1 MKNILL
7 TIMLAVPLTVYAADE
22 TIMFEVGFGFGG
34 SGKVTKSKAEL
45 DNKFN
50 NKFCYHRPQSN
61 SIYGAVRYRY
71 DDVEVHAARWVSS
84 ADQARCERSSWAV
97 GLGYV
102 IDTQTGTGQ
111 ENVDDVYA
119 SWTPGVAY
127 TWGGN
132 TDFNVQDNTNTNW
145 RLKDN
150 WQMYNRVAVGGG
162 SKDYNAE
169 VAIARYG
176 LIAGDYERK
185 GENFIT
191 ENNSRGLEPPVTIIN
206 EGDIIEG
213 DTINEITE
221 VTNVT
226 NEITE
231 VTNEGD
237 TYITEITII
246 DGNQGTGEGG
256 NGAEQ
261 GEGGSATE
269 GSGI

>member
-7 TIMLAVPLTVYAADE
+7 TIMLAVPLTAYAADE
-22 TIMFEVGFGFGG
+22 TIIFEVGFGFGG
-34 SGKVTKSKAEL
+34 SGKVTKTKAEL

-50 NKFCYHRPQSN
+50 NKFCYHRSQGS

-111 ENVDDVYA
+111 ESVDDIYA

-132 TDFNVQDNTNTNW
+132 KDFNVQDNTNTNW

-162 SKDYNAE
+162 NKDFNGE

-176 LIAGDYERK
+176 LIAGEYERK

-191 ENNSRGLEPPVTIIN
+191 FGLGVRDFDAQVDDAQVDDGSRGLEPPVGDTIIN
-206 EGDIIEG
+206 NDNSNSNNTTTINIIEG
-213 DTINEITE
+213 IQDGPLSEPTDQ
-221 VTNVT
+221 VL
-226 NEITE
+226 
-231 VTNEGD
+231 GD
-237 TYITEITII
+237 GQT
-246 DGNQGTGEGG
+246 
-256 NGAEQ
+256 AR
-261 GEGGSATE
+261 
-269 GSGI
+269 

>member
-1 MKNILL
+1 MKKILL
-7 TIMLAVPLTVYAADE
+7 TIMLAVPLVAYAADE
-22 TIMFEVGFGFGG
+22 TIIFEVGFGFGG

-71 DDVEVHAARWVSS
+71 DDVEIH
-84 ADQARCERSSWAV
+84 
-97 GLGYV
+97 V

-111 ENVDDVYA
+111 ENVDDIYA

-162 SKDYNAE
+162 NKDYNGE
-169 VAIARYG
+169 IAIARYG

-191 ENNSRGLEPPVTIIN
+191 VGLGIRDFDAPEEGTGTRGLVQPTVIN
-206 EGDIIEG
+206 EGDIINEG
-213 DTINEITE
+213 DVI
-221 VTNVT
+221 
-226 NEITE
+226 
-231 VTNEGD
+231 NEGD
-237 TYITEITII
+237 TTNITIEDNSSTVI
-246 DGNQGTGEGG
+246 EVPADWVPPV
-256 NGAEQ
+256 
-261 GEGGSATE
+261 GSDLPIQQAPDAPE
-269 GSGI
+269 